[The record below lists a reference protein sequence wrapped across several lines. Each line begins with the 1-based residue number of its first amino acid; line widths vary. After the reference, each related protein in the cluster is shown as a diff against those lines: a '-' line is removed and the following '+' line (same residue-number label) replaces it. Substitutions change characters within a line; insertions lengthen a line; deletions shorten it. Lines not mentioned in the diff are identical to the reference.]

1 MNLAELLARTARG
14 DGTLPAVRQGAEL
27 WCDYA
32 TLAARTA
39 RLAAALGARLGL
51 ARGDRVALVM
61 GNHPAYTEVLLACW
75 WAGLAAVPVNAKL
88 HPKEIAYILA
98 QSGARALFV
107 TPDLAQSAGQAAEG
121 QAALQAVIDV
131 DSADYRRLLE
141 ADPAAIAPAGDGE
154 LAWLFY
160 TSGTTGRPKGAML
173 THRVLRAMTLA
184 YFADVDAVRPGDTI
198 LHAAPMSHGSGI
210 YILPHLA
217 AGAAQAIPESGGF
230 DPAEIFGLLPQLPGT
245 AMFAAPTMVRRLIAA
260 PGIAEADTRN
270 LKTIVYGGGP
280 MYVADLK
287 LGLQTLGQTFVQ
299 IYGQGESPMT
309 ITCLPR
315 HDHANT
321 AHPNYAAR
329 LASVGR
335 PHTGVEVAIADPDGR
350 PLPPG
355 ETGEVTVRGD
365 VVMAGYWDDPEATAK
380 TLRGGWLFT
389 GDMGALDADGYLT
402 LKDRS
407 KDVII
412 TGGTNVYPREVEEVL
427 LRHPAVAEVSVVG
440 EAHPDWG
447 EQVVAFVV
455 PEADRSAEATPA
467 ALEALC
473 LAEIARFK
481 RPKRYLFLEA
491 LPKNAYGKVLKTEL
505 RRHLSQAA
513 G

>member
-1 MNLAELLARTARG
+1 MNLAGLLARTAHG
-14 DGTLPAVRQGAEL
+14 DGTLPAVTLGAAR

-39 RLAAALGARLGL
+39 RLAGGLRGRLGL
-51 ARGDRVALVM
+51 SRGDRVALLM
-61 GNHPAYTEVLLACW
+61 ANHPSYTEALFACW

-88 HPKEIAYILA
+88 HAKEVGYILEH
-98 QSGARALFV
+98 SGARALLI
-107 TPDLAQSAGQAAEG
+107 TPNLVDTANGAAEG
-121 QAALQAVIDV
+121 QAALEAVIDV
-131 DSADYRRLLE
+131 DGADYARLLAGDPVPPE
-141 ADPAAIAPAGDGE
+141 PADDGE

-184 YFADVDAVRPGDTI
+184 YFADVDAVRAGDTI

-210 YILPHLA
+210 YILPHVA

-230 DPAEIFGLLPQLPGT
+230 DPAEIFGLLPHLPGT
-245 AMFAAPTMVRRLIAA
+245 ALFAAPTMVRRLIAA
-260 PGIAEADTRN
+260 PEAAGADTRN

-287 LGLQTLGQTFVQ
+287 QGLETLGQKFVQ

-335 PHTGVEVAIADPDGR
+335 AQTGVEVAIANPEGR

-365 VVMAGYWDDPEATAK
+365 VVMAGYWNDPEATAK
-380 TLRGGWLFT
+380 TLRAGWLFT
-389 GDMGALDADGYLT
+389 GDMGALDDDGYLT

-440 EAHPDWG
+440 EQHADWG

-455 PEADRSAEATPA
+455 PEPGRAEEATPD
-467 ALEALC
+467 ALEQLC
-473 LAEIARFK
+473 LSEIARFK
-481 RPKRYLFLEA
+481 RPKRWIFLEA
-491 LPKNAYGKVLKTEL
+491 LPKNAYGKVLKTDL
-505 RRHLSQAA
+505 RQRLSDQA